1 MNPKNIFVSIISL
14 AVLFTI
20 SNHAFCITHAVGL
33 SDDTRDY
40 AQVVAETGSEI
51 RIVFT
56 PPESHQL
63 LFSDNDPEA
72 SGYDFN
78 GGYSTSSGIRIPA
91 VTYWIVV
98 PPRDRIELEIVRQ
111 HGRRLSTDIRDAANP
126 FLDENVSAL
135 RQEQLNGFNPP
146 AAVKVGRPQVMRGI
160 RMVPVTIFPLQ
171 LQAEN
176 HRAVENSEIEIELK
190 FSAGEAVNPVIDLRP
205 ARFSHGMARI
215 LEDFTLNPPVGLS
228 PQRDLAATELARM
241 LILYPEAIDNDEEN
255 EQAAEAREWID
266 RFAEWKQRMGYSV
279 EVIAVDTE
287 QDPDD
292 IKSIIQDYYENGLEF
307 LIIIGNEDSEE
318 LEALEENQPRLYF
331 PTSRFV
337 IDIVEEVEIYG
348 YSEHEYSLM
357 DGDDMAPDIIV
368 SRMKVPTY
376 SRLIGVLQRS
386 IAYETDPYIEDNNW
400 FTKALSTVERENQ
413 DPNDYALPYW
423 TRSRLLREGYEN
435 IEILIG
441 NNDWRIDE
449 DQGIWDEIRDAV
461 EGGVSLVFGDG
472 TLYGIA
478 NGHIAEIEN
487 RMVNDWEQWNDFAE
501 TGRMNP
507 FLIANFS
514 DYELHIMYPFFA
526 SARKDTINGAI
537 ASVGIY
543 DKNGPSPKI
552 VPIIGSAV
560 KAITSDDIY
569 SVGYIQLITKMHLL
583 SITERF
589 DENDQGL
596 IDGFIDAL
604 RLHWTLGD
612 PTVDIFT
619 APPVELTVDHPES
632 FIEGETS
639 VLLHVTD
646 TEDNDVSGVTVC
658 IRQTQDNGIQYVM
671 ESNLAGYAAFTV
683 PEGLGIG
690 ELLITAHK
698 HNSIPYLVE
707 LPVRTVEMNL
717 ILAEYGFDDG
727 DDGDNLFANGETVT
741 LVLELENS
749 GEADAEAVTALLS
762 CDSNWLN
769 YDDEPIVFGDI
780 PHGETLGYEGE
791 YLLDLHQ
798 NCPGGTLLRIQVD
811 IYSGEEAISSAAFE
825 ITTSGPILTCSSI
838 ETDENFCGGGEG
850 ASFSP
855 VIANL
860 GDLPFSASTA
870 VLESLDPLIEVTD
883 AERNY
888 QSIESNDERMPS
900 EPFYLNID
908 PLFVA
913 NNPASFE
920 LHISAEG
927 REFDTT
933 LTISKIVPGRE
944 GGEPVG
950 PDEYGYIAFD
960 SGDFEDWYEAPWYKY
975 YYEINPDIDGYNFH
989 GTKIEYES
997 DGRLHWNETTLI
1009 ELPFTFRYYGEEFGN
1024 ITVCTNGWISMG
1036 DGGLPFSTPHNRPIP
1051 GIAAPDGQICILWQD
1066 LNNNERDYQY
1076 CGVYYHYVEEEDLFI
1091 IEWSNISVD
1100 NRWIDDNDT
1109 THVDRHPLSFQI
1121 LLYDPEVYPT
1131 ESGDGEIVF
1140 QYSQFTAATGNDA
1153 IRDHLYTTVGIRNLN
1168 GEGGLQYAYGN
1179 VYAEGANPINVYDEE
1194 YNFVGF
1200 AIKFTTAVENE
1211 YGSVTG
1217 RVLRAEGENEPL
1229 EEVEIR
1235 HPRFPSRGETDQY
1248 GTFRIRNLRASRYEN
1263 VRVCKAGFNDQY
1275 ISFTIEADQN
1285 TELDDIFMNHPEL
1298 TIETEPADLEAIS
1311 LRPDGTQLQVNLN
1324 LENDGNGPLEY
1335 EFTICNYDSSDID
1348 YENIENW
1355 DLTSQFREPD
1365 CNGVVY
1371 VDSLFYIL
1379 GRNSRWYEERGHLVY
1394 VFNRAGDTLRTFQ
1407 QPMSNASI
1415 YGMINIT
1422 WDGEK
1427 FWGSIENF
1435 ERGENLI
1442 ISFDENGELISEI
1455 LSPFNYFSS
1464 LALTVNPETGNLFIT
1479 DQNTGI
1485 VEIDNE
1491 GNVQSEFDLHRPG
1504 YEFNVTALGWNSYDP
1519 EGWKLYIIEKY
1530 RPGDDAK
1537 PVLYRMNHETGEYV
1551 EITELSHRRD
1561 PDSYRGMAVIRN
1573 LNNER
1578 TLIALVEGWGGT
1590 IDPNDHLR
1598 FYDAGPNLSF
1608 MADGVISSRIGIVV
1622 PQEPTQAGL
1631 LIDVDGWEEVT
1642 IPFGIK
1648 LFHNAAG
1655 EPRIIPVQLRVDPNS
1670 DIPVEFSEVP
1680 TEFAITSVYPN
1691 PFNSMV
1697 RIEFTVNIA
1706 KPTTLKVYDLGGREV
1721 TTLYEGTPE
1730 AGYHRITWNGVET
1743 ACGVYFLKL
1752 QSEDRTR
1759 TVKTVIVK

>member
-1 MNPKNIFVSIISL
+1 MNPKNIFIPIISL
-14 AVLFTI
+14 AVLFAI
-20 SNHAFCITHAVGL
+20 SNRAFCITHAAGL
-33 SDDTRDY
+33 SDDARNY
-40 AQVVAETGSEI
+40 AQVVTETGSEI

-63 LFSDNDPEA
+63 LFSDYDPEA
-72 SGYDFN
+72 SGYDLN
-78 GGYSTSSGIRIPA
+78 GGYSTSSGINMPA
-91 VTYWIVV
+91 ITCWVVV
-98 PPRDRIELEIVRQ
+98 PPRDRIELEIIRQ
-111 HGRRLSTDIRDAANP
+111 RGRRLSTDIWDATVP
-126 FLDENVSAL
+126 FIDENVSTL

-171 LQAEN
+171 VQTEN
-176 HRAVENSEIEIELK
+176 NRAVENSEIEIELK

-215 LEDFTLNPPVGLS
+215 LKDFTLNPPLGLS
-228 PQRDLAATELARM
+228 PHRDLAATELARM
-241 LILYPEAIDNDEEN
+241 LILYPEAIDTDEED
-255 EQAAEAREWID
+255 EDAPEARAWID
-266 RFAEWKQRMGYSV
+266 SLAEWKRQMGYAV
-279 EVIAVDTE
+279 EIRPVDTE

-292 IKSIIQDYYENGLEF
+292 IKLMIRDYYRDDGLEF
-307 LIIIGNEDSEE
+307 LIIIGNEDSQELA
-318 LEALEENQPRLYF
+318 LEANEPRLYF

-348 YSEHEYSLM
+348 YSEHEYSLL
-357 DGDDMAPDIIV
+357 DGNDQAPDIIV

-386 IAYETDPYIEDNNW
+386 IAYEANPYTEDNNW
-400 FTKALSTVERENQ
+400 FSKALLTVERENLNA
-413 DPNDYALPYW
+413 NDYALPYW

-435 IEILIG
+435 IEILMG
-441 NNDWRIDE
+441 NNDWRIDDE
-449 DQGIWDEIRDAV
+449 DQVIRDEIRDAV

-478 NGHIAEIEN
+478 NGRIVEIEN

-501 TGRMNP
+501 TGRMHP
-507 FLIANFS
+507 FVFANFS
-514 DYELHIMYPFFA
+514 DYELHISYPFFA
-526 SARKDTINGAI
+526 SAKEDTLNGSI
-537 ASVGIY
+537 AMVGIY

-552 VPIIGSAV
+552 KPIIGSAV
-560 KAITSDDIY
+560 RAITSDDIY

-583 SITERF
+583 SIIECF
-589 DENDQGL
+589 DENDQGQVTS
-596 IDGFIDAL
+596 FIDAL

-619 APPVELTVDHPES
+619 SPPVELTVDHPDS

-646 TEDNDVSGVTVC
+646 TEDNDIAGVTVC
-658 IRQTQDNGIQYVM
+658 IRQPTDDGIQYVM
-671 ESNLAGYAAFTV
+671 ESNSAGIAAFTV
-683 PEGLGIG
+683 PAGLSVG
-690 ELLITAHK
+690 ELQITAHK
-698 HNSIPYLVE
+698 HNSIPYRAE
-707 LPVRTVEMNL
+707 LPVETVGMNL

-727 DDGDNLFANGETVT
+727 DEGNDLFENGETVT
-741 LVLELENS
+741 LVLTLENS
-749 GEADAEAVTALLS
+749 GEADAEEVTALLT
-762 CDSNWLN
+762 CDSHWLN
-769 YDDEPIVFGDI
+769 YDDESIIFTDI
-780 PHGETLGYEGE
+780 PSGETGGYEGE

-825 ITTSGPILTCSSI
+825 ITTSGPILTCDSI
-838 ETDENFCGGGEG
+838 ETDINFCGGGEG

-855 VIANL
+855 IITNL
-860 GDLPFSASTA
+860 GDLTFSASTA

-888 QSIESNDERMPS
+888 LSIEPNDDEGMPS

-927 REFDTT
+927 EFDTT
-933 LTISKIVPGRE
+933 LTISKLVPGRF

-960 SGDFEDWYEAPWYKY
+960 SNDYEDWYEAPWYW
-975 YYEINPDIDGYNFH
+975 YYEINPDIRNYDFH

-997 DGRLHWNETTLI
+997 DGSSYWNETVLV
-1009 ELPFTFRYYGEEFGN
+1009 ELPFIFRYYGEDFRD

-1036 DGGLPFSTPHNRPIP
+1036 DGGLPFSSPHNRPIP
-1051 GIAAPDGQICILWQD
+1051 GIVAPDGQICILWQD
-1066 LNNNERDYQY
+1066 LKNNARDYQY
-1076 CGVYYHYVEEEDLFI
+1076 CGVYYHYAEEEDLFI

-1100 NRWIDDNDT
+1100 NRVIVDDDSVR
-1109 THVDRHPLSFQI
+1109 VDKHQLSFQI

-1131 ESGDGEIVF
+1131 ESGDGEILF
-1140 QYSQFTAATGNDA
+1140 QYQNFVAATGNDDV
-1153 IRDHLYTTVGIRNLN
+1153 RDHQYATVGIRNLD

-1179 VYAEGANPINVYDEE
+1179 VYAEGANPIVTMGDD
-1194 YNFVGF
+1194 GF

-1217 RVLRAEGENEPL
+1217 TVLRAEGENESL
-1229 EEVEIR
+1229 EGVEIR
-1235 HPRFPSRGETDQY
+1235 HPRFSIARTAQDGI
-1248 GTFRIRNLRASRYEN
+1248 FRIRNLRASRYEN
-1263 VRVCKAGFNDQY
+1263 VRVCKEGFNDQY
-1275 ISFTIEADQN
+1275 ISFTIEADQI
-1285 TELDDIFMNHPEL
+1285 TEFGDIFMTHPEL

-1355 DLTSQFREPD
+1355 GLRDRLREPD
-1365 CNGVVY
+1365 CYGVVY

-1379 GRNSRWYEERGHLVY
+1379 GRNNSERNGYGHRVY
-1394 VFNRAGDTLRTFQ
+1394 VVNRAGDTLRTFE
-1407 QPMSNASI
+1407 QPMSNVSEH
-1415 YGMINIT
+1415 GLINIT
-1422 WDGEK
+1422 WDGQK
-1427 FWGSIENF
+1427 FWGSIANF
-1435 ERGENLI
+1435 ERSENLI

-1455 LSPFNYFSS
+1455 HSPFDYFGSM
-1464 LALTVNPETGNLFIT
+1464 ALTVNPETGNLFIA

-1485 VEIDNE
+1485 VEINNE
-1491 GNVQSEFDLHRPG
+1491 GEVQNEFDLHRPG
-1504 YEFNVTALGWNSYDP
+1504 NEFNVTALGWNSYDP
-1519 EGWKLYIIEKY
+1519 EGRKLYIIEKY
-1530 RPGDDAK
+1530 RPQGGGDAR

-1551 EITELSHRRD
+1551 ESTILYRHND
-1561 PDSYRGMAVIRN
+1561 PDSHRGMAVMHN
-1573 LNNER
+1573 FNNER
-1578 TLIALVEGWGGT
+1578 TLIALVEGWGGALT
-1590 IDPNDHLR
+1590 PRDSLR

-1608 MADGVISSRIGIVV
+1608 MAEGIISDRIGIVDSLGHV
-1622 PQEPTQAGL
+1622 RAGM
-1631 LIDVDGWEEVT
+1631 LIDVDGWQEVT

-1648 LFHNAAG
+1648 LLHNAGG
-1655 EPRIIPVQLRVDPNS
+1655 ESSIIQVQLHVDPDS
-1670 DIPVEFSEVP
+1670 DIPMETPITP

-1691 PFNSMV
+1691 PFNSAV
-1697 RIEFTVNIA
+1697 RIGFAIDIA
-1706 KPTTLKVYDLGGREV
+1706 KPTTLKIYDLSGREV
-1721 TTLYEGTPE
+1721 AVLYEGVPE
-1730 AGYHRITWNGVET
+1730 AGYHQVTWDG
-1743 ACGVYFLKL
+1743 AKIASGVYFLKL
-1752 QSEDRTR
+1752 QSEGRTR
-1759 TVKTVIVK
+1759 TVKTALVK